1 MACPSA
7 RPAAAAYSDG
17 DESTRDGEAC
27 AEHRGRLLRSDLR
40 ARLADARDL
49 VLAGGIDPQ
58 ANWYATAQES
68 AAGLLDLYRQVQAFA
83 DETISALPLDA
94 IGHVAHWGGA
104 EVTLH
109 EIMVHTTVDLQSTR
123 VTRTSCANRS
133 TDPRDCYA
141 RANNLPSEMDWPAY
155 VAKLAA
161 IAESSDAWA
170 AATSCT
176 RSPVHGSAVV
186 PGWPDPFSTPL
197 GSGSAAIRPVQHVR
211 LSASAVR

>member
-1 MACPSA
+1 MP
-7 RPAAAAYSDG
+7 
-17 DESTRDGEAC
+17 
-27 AEHRGRLLRSDLR
+27 
-40 ARLADARDL
+40 ADAKDVLKDYLQGARDTLIWKLDGLSERDQRLPRTPTGTNLLGMVKHALNTEVVYFGQTFGREWPTPEDL

-109 EIMVHTTVDLQSTR
+109 EIMVHTTVDLQRHAGHADILREQIDGSTGLLR
-123 VTRTSCANRS
+123 EAS
-133 TDPRDCYA
+133 
-141 RANNLPSEMDWPAY
+141 NLPSEMDWPAY

-161 IAESSDAWA
+161 IAEK
-170 AATSCT
+170 
-176 RSPVHGSAVV
+176 
-186 PGWPDPFSTPL
+186 F
-197 GSGSAAIRPVQHVR
+197 
-211 LSASAVR
+211 